1 MKTFKVGLVGITGY
15 TGMELARLLAT
26 HPRMKLEMAC
36 SRTESGLRL
45 GEFYPFLE
53 GLPGS
58 DVVISIFDAKEAARR
73 CDLVFLAVPHGKAME
88 MAGELLEAGTRVI
101 DLSADFRLRDVN
113 VYEDW
118 YVPHTRRELLPEAVY
133 GLPELYAAETARAR
147 LVANPG
153 CYPSS
158 AILGLYAA
166 FKHNLISPD
175 NIVIDSKSGT
185 SGAGRKPVV
194 PSLFCEVYDTFRA
207 YGLGKHRHTGELL
220 EAGTR
225 VIDLSADFRL
235 RDVNVYE
242 DWYVP
247 HTRRELLPEA
257 VYGLPELYAAETA
270 RARLVANPG
279 CYPSSAILGLYAAFK
294 HNLISPDNIVID
306 SKSGTSG
313 AGRKP
318 VVPSLFCEVYDTFR
332 AYGLGKHRHTPEIEQ
347 EFSRAAGCDVRVS
360 FNPHLVPMVRG
371 ILSTIYTTLRKPGI
385 TLDEVHAAY
394 RETWAQSPWVRVLPK
409 GKLPET
415 RFVRG
420 SMFCDLGLVV
430 DPRTNRLI
438 VVSAIDNLCRGA
450 SGQALANANL
460 MCGLPVDCG
469 LNAAPMLP

>member
-1 MKTFKVGLVGITGY
+1 MKIFKVGLVGVTGY
-15 TGMELARLLAT
+15 TGMELARLLAS

-58 DVVISIFDAKEAARR
+58 DVIISIFDAREAARR

-101 DLSADFRLRDVN
+101 DLSADFRLRDVD

-166 FKHNLISPD
+166 FKH
-175 NIVIDSKSGT
+175 G
-185 SGAGRKPVV
+185 
-194 PSLFCEVYDTFRA
+194 
-207 YGLGKHRHTGELL
+207 
-220 EAGTR
+220 
-225 VIDLSADFRL
+225 
-235 RDVNVYE
+235 
-242 DWYVP
+242 
-247 HTRRELLPEA
+247 
-257 VYGLPELYAAETA
+257 
-270 RARLVANPG
+270 
-279 CYPSSAILGLYAAFK
+279 
-294 HNLISPDNIVID
+294 LISPDNIVID

-347 EFSRAAGCDVRVS
+347 EYSRAAGCDVRVS

-371 ILSTIYTTLRKPGI
+371 ILSTIYTTLRKPGT

-394 RETWAQSPWVRVLPK
+394 CETWAQSPWVRVLPK

-438 VVSAIDNLCRGA
+438 VLSAIDNLCRGA